1 MKSSRIVYVLA
12 ASIFGFSATTSFAA
26 LVNVQTK
33 VLELWPR
40 EWGFHIVIE
49 PAPASSLAGMGVVC
63 NSPSY
68 PVFLLTK
75 PDYKTTRDALFLAY
89 TLKKTIR
96 IHIDTTP
103 PAGVPLCYGSN
114 YPTIYA
120 VDVLE
125 N

>member
-1 MKSSRIVYVLA
+1 MLA
-12 ASIFGFSATTSFAA
+12 ATIFGVSATTSFAG
-26 LVNVQTK
+26 LINVQTK
-33 VLELWPR
+33 VVELWPR

-49 PAPASSLAGMGVVC
+49 PTPASSLAGLGVVC
-63 NSPSY
+63 AAPNY

-75 PDYKTTRDALFLAY
+75 PDYKTTKDALFLAY

-96 IHIDTTP
+96 IHIETTP
-103 PAGVPLCYGSN
+103 PAGVPVCYGSN